1 MKKVAIVMRKA
12 PYGSVYSAEGYRSI
26 MGLGVF
32 EMDVAVV
39 FVDDGVYVL
48 LKGQDP
54 AKLDM
59 KPLGD
64 GFPMLSDFDV
74 DKFYVHAESLSER
87 GLVPDDLVMGVEV
100 LDSAGISATLSDC
113 DAVLPF

>member
-32 EMDVAVV
+32 EMDVAVA

-48 LKGQDP
+48 LKGQNP

-74 DKFYVHAESLSER
+74 KRFYVHAESLAER
-87 GLVPDDLVMGVEV
+87 GLTADDLVMGVEV
-100 LDSAGISATLSDC
+100 LDSAGISAALAGC
-113 DAVLPF
+113 DVVLPF